1 MIIGHD
7 SQQKDISKILKS
19 RNLNKSFIFVGK
31 EGIGKKIIALEMA
44 KYILDESIPDGES
57 IIFQKKSKHAQMVD
71 NQTHPDLILINPTG
85 ENISIEDYNHSI
97 TNIYKKPLLS
107 NWKVMIVNGAEKM
120 NKNIFNSMLKLFEE
134 PPHQTAIILIT
145 SNVSIIP
152 ATLLSRCVKIN
163 FLPLSEKEI
172 IQIAP
177 SINTTKISPELAA
190 FAVKFADGS
199 VKLYKEIIKL
209 DIYNLYLEF
218 LKIFSMP
225 ESSKSLAKSTFL
237 KLYDSHNLKE
247 NWFVFKRLLI
257 RILEIL
263 LEKSINIQNT
273 TLIKEEVDFLD
284 KIHLPDIQKKLKKII
299 YILNYVDTF
308 QLDLKMV
315 CLFCVENIN

>member
-57 IIFQKKSKHAQMVD
+57 ITFQKKSKHAQMVD

-225 ESSKSLAKSTFL
+225 ESSKSLAKSIFL

-273 TLIKEEVDFLD
+273 TLIKEEIDFLD

-315 CLFCVENIN
+315 GLFCVENIN